1 MATLSIEL
9 PEGLFQQIRTRGISK
24 PSLEKMVNRMVQ
36 AYLYNSFAVEN
47 NKASPTQFDDKIFA
61 QFEPPVYRYSTVSL
75 PASSL
80 NGWLNL
86 IPEGYEGD
94 ALADT
99 EALYEEV

>member
-9 PEGLFQQIRTRGISK
+9 PEGLFQQIRTRGVSK
-24 PSLEKMVNRMVQ
+24 PRLEKMVNRMVQ
-36 AYLYNSFAVEN
+36 AYLYDFLAVEN
-47 NKASPTQFDDKIFA
+47 NKLSPTALDDKTLA
-61 QFEPPVYRYSTVSL
+61 PFEPPVYRYSTVSL

-80 NGWLNL
+80 DGWLNL
-86 IPEGYEGD
+86 IQPGYEGD